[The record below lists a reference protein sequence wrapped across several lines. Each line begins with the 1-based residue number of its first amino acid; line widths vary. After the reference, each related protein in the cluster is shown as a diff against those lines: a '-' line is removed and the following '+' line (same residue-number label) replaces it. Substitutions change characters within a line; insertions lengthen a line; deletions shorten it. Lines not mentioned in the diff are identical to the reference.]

1 MLSVITTLKNRA
13 DLLYYGLSSIIRQTA
28 FHNILSKI
36 EINIGDGGSSDNI
49 DDVLES
55 ISYHNRVVINK
66 WVIDRNRS
74 SYKHIL
80 NCPAEEYNI
89 LVKLSKYDYILKI
102 DPEFVLINRNFLSKA
117 LSVLGQHPNYIV
129 MPFPY
134 HCYEFPFDNLEDID
148 NNFKNY
154 VYRTHITRDNARTRN
169 IYYGAIFKKDAFI
182 KLGGIDERF
191 VERGVGFEDDHFL
204 QQWRR
209 RYGDDSTFTLYE
221 HEGVHLWHG
230 GVTTNPVSPNIK
242 TLIEANVNLGKQLAN
257 TYPNTNLKWGR
268 LYKHIK
274 LTTWKEGRKI

>member
-102 DPEFVLINRNFLSKA
+102 DPEFVIITPDFVGRAISQLQTGQPKLIMPLPHHVYDFDYKSLDDIKN
-117 LSVLGQHPNYIV
+117 NYEK
-129 MPFPY
+129 
-134 HCYEFPFDNLEDID
+134 YEY
-148 NNFKNY
+148 K
-154 VYRTHITRDNARTRN
+154 THITSGTAHDTNV
-169 IYYGAIFKKDAFI
+169 YYGCMFPKNAFI
-182 KLGGIDERF
+182 KLGGIDIRFLKFIGSEDGHFIERWK
-191 VERGVGFEDDHFL
+191 RT
-204 QQWRR
+204 
-209 RYGDDSTFTLYE
+209 YGPNVHTFIDC
-221 HEGVHLWHG
+221 HGVHLWHG
-230 GVTTNPVSPNIK
+230 RWGKALPRYLKNDIEMGAKLKKKLMGRNPNNGDLSSVRFPENIPK
-242 TLIEANVNLGKQLAN
+242 AVWMNGK
-257 TYPNTNLKWGR
+257 R
-268 LYKHIK
+268 V
-274 LTTWKEGRKI
+274 E